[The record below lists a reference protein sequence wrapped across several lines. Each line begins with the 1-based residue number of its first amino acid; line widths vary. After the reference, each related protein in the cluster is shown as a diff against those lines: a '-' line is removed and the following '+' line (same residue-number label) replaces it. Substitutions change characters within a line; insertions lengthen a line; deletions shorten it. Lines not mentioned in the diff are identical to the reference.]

1 MNGSKDFKF
10 FTAIWLSILIT
21 PKGTN
26 IHKISFLDNYYQRN
40 YNGIMKKTNILE
52 THVGY
57 WLRFVSNHVSA
68 SFAKKLAL
76 HEVGVGDWVVLNM
89 LNDQKVLSPA
99 QIASSTKMTR
109 GAVSKLLDR
118 LYLKQLVSRVE
129 SHKDRRYQEITL
141 SESGKKLL
149 PKLKKLAEANEHEFF
164 GHLEK
169 EQKIE
174 IIKHLQEIVCTHKW
188 DEIPI
193 K

>member
-1 MNGSKDFKF
+1 
-10 FTAIWLSILIT
+10 
-21 PKGTN
+21 
-26 IHKISFLDNYYQRN
+26 
-40 YNGIMKKTNILE
+40 MKNSNTLE
-52 THVGY
+52 IHVGY

-68 SFAKKLAL
+68 SFAKKLAS
-76 HEVGVGDWVVLNM
+76 HDVGVGEWVVLNL

-118 LYLKQLVSRVE
+118 LYLKQFIFRVE
-129 SHKDRRYQEITL
+129 SSKDRRYQEITL
-141 SESGKKLL
+141 SDSGKKLL
-149 PKLKKLAEANEHEFF
+149 PKLKKLADANENEFF

-174 IIKHLQEIVCTHKW
+174 IIKLLREIVCAHKW